1 MDMGTGLALLGTAK
15 LVEKLLGPTAEYIGG
30 GINTWAKKRVTNVR
44 LIVNKAILKL
54 GPKIDMPGTVPPKV
68 LRGILDEGSFVD
80 DELTR
85 EYFAGVLASSR
96 SNVKR
101 DNRGVSFITLLNAL
115 SNYQVRAHY
124 IFYIVVKYLLNGS
137 GLTFAIDDRKKMR
150 VFIPY
155 SSYYSMMDF
164 NKEERHHLR
173 MFREHVFFG
182 LLKEGL
188 IDKMFYGDVDYLR
201 KRYKQA
207 PADGVVFQPS
217 VLGAELFLWAHG
229 YSSDSVSDL
238 LKPENDL
245 KIETPIEVHAGCQR
259 L

>member
-1 MDMGTGLALLGTAK
+1 MDAGTGLALFGTAK
-15 LVEKLLGPTAEYIGG
+15 LVEKLLGPTAEYIGS
-30 GINTWAKKRVTNVR
+30 GINIWAKKRVTNVR
-44 LIVNKAILKL
+44 LIVNKAVLKL
-54 GPKIDMPGTVPPKV
+54 GPKMDLPGAVPPKV
-68 LRGILDEGSFVD
+68 LKGILDDGSFVD
-80 DELTR
+80 DDLTQ

-96 SNVKR
+96 SNVQR
-101 DNRGVSFITLLNAL
+101 DNRGVSFIALLNGL
-115 SNYQVRAHY
+115 SNYQIRAHY
-124 IFYIVVKYLLNGS
+124 IFYVIVKCLLDGS
-137 GLTFAIDDRKKMR
+137 GLTFAIDDRQKMR

-155 SSYYSMMDF
+155 SSYYSTMDF
-164 NKEERHHLR
+164 NEEERHRLR

-229 YSSDSVSDL
+229 YSSESVSDL
-238 LKPENDL
+238 LKPENDF
-245 KIETPIEVHAGCQR
+245 KIETPIEVSAGYQR